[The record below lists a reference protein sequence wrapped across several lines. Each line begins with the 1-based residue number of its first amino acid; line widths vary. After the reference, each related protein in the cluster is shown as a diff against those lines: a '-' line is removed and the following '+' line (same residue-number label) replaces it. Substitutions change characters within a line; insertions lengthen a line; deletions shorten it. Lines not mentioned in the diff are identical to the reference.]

1 MMSANKRKRTLLFT
15 SSSCN
20 LILTKNS
27 NSRENRLFMVIFT
40 KKILTDFDATLVDP
54 IEGQIM
60 QSVSHHG
67 KINKTNLFLE
77 LFCEQ

>member
-1 MMSANKRKRTLLFT
+1 MSINKRKRTLLFT

-60 QSVSHHG
+60 QSVSHRR